1 MPLGWERINAKKSP
15 PNQNIVFI
23 KPRPGPDESASKE
36 YLERIAA
43 QCVPIMKKHQLAV
56 VSLEEYEPNFVFWGR
71 NFNNGEVIQLVLKS
85 PSTGRWLPF
94 KFVQMI
100 MMHELAHCKQMNHS
114 KAFWTLRNEYAS
126 EMKKLWERGYTGEGL
141 WGKGVS
147 LSSDCFSCQNLEED
161 EVLPENMCGGIY
173 KTRDNRKRKSR
184 PKLTNKERQQQ
195 RIKKKFGTNGNILGA
210 NTEIKLELEKKK
222 IPGKPRVAKSIRGR
236 DLRAAAALS
245 RFEIK
250 KEEQQIEHKVIIT
263 DDEDESDSDNL
274 FDVTLKGE
282 DALDIN
288 GHKILDRKGQGMV
301 KVCEDENQ
309 DNIDSKE
316 ELMEL
321 LKFSNANN
329 SSIPKTGNSNQ
340 SFKATTAIKLGQTL
354 SKKNETGN
362 NIIIKEKKN
371 QKISK
376 PQEEEI
382 LQVKGTHKSPRNYL
396 SCSACSFINFDGSI
410 TCIVC
415 SNVLISDLD
424 PNSWKCRRPTCKE
437 NLYLNAG
444 DVNFCGL
451 CNVRK

>member
-1 MPLGWERINAKKSP
+1 MPLGWERINAKKSS

-43 QCVPIMKKHQLAV
+43 QCVPIMKKNQLAV

-100 MMHELAHCKQMNHS
+100 MIHELAHCKQMNHS
-114 KAFWTLRNEYAS
+114 KAFWTLRNEYAC
-126 EMKKLWERGYTGEGL
+126 EMKKLWDRGYTGEGL
-141 WGKGVS
+141 WGKGIS
-147 LSSDCFSCQNLEED
+147 LSSDYFSCQNLQED

-184 PKLTNKERQQQ
+184 PKLTSKEREQQ
-195 RIKKKFGTNGNILGA
+195 RVKKKFGTNGTILGA
-210 NTEIKLELEKKK
+210 NTEIKLQLEKKK

-245 RFEIK
+245 RFETK
-250 KEEQQIEHKVIIT
+250 KEEQQIEHNVIIT
-263 DDEDESDSDNL
+263 DDEDQSDSENI
-274 FDVTLKGE
+274 FDISLKHE

-288 GHKILDRKGQGMV
+288 GHKMLDMKGQGMV

-321 LKFSNANN
+321 LKFSNENN
-329 SSIPKTGNSNQ
+329 SSITETEKSNK
-340 SFKATTAIKLGQTL
+340 SLNTTAAKKLNQT
-354 SKKNETGN
+354 SPKNGETGEN
-362 NIIIKEKKN
+362 FTVKGKKK
-371 QKISK
+371 QKISR
-376 PQEEEI
+376 PQEEEK
-382 LQVKGTHKSPRNYL
+382 LQIKRNQESQGNPF
-396 SCSACSFINFDGSI
+396 SCSACSFINCDGSI
-410 TCIVC
+410 TCMVC
-415 SNVLISDLD
+415 SNVLISHLD
-424 PNSWKCRRPTCKE
+424 PNSWKCHRPTCKK

-444 DVNFCGL
+444 DVTFCGL
-451 CNVRK
+451 CNLRK